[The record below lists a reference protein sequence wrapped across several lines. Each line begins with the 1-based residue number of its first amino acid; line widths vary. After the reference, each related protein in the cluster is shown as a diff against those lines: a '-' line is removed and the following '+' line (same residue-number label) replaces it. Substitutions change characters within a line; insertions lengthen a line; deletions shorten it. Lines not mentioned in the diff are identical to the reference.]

1 MFGFMFNAI
10 KLGFYS
16 DFEKRSWYIICTAA
30 SVPEDYDD
38 YIDYED
44 QLFLELAVG
53 VSKHIKKDVKE
64 VVELF
69 GEWFIKVQIKEWNM
83 NFLGRTPGD
92 FFRSWNDFFD
102 YKSYEYTGLMYESY
116 TVSKEDEQG
125 FDLAMRCW
133 APNMAY
139 FGLGIIKFVLKN
151 LFRLHEEGMSVVV
164 EPQQVDGY
172 IFQNNFRLQ
181 FDNTPFFRNS
191 DEEDFSDNELDEI
204 MPLTS
209 LSILSLFPFFIYFD
223 RFNEIHS
230 VGSTL
235 DQIMPNLVRSKLNKN
250 FSLRKPKYGTLTW
263 NYIRSNTH
271 MVFELCSKGSEGVT
285 QLLKNEENEIDLHF
299 RLLGQIQVFEDT
311 GDALF
316 LCSPRLES
324 LSACK
329 SVYLG
334 DLEAHDTTKNQ
345 LVSSSLRLHLI
356 RRLLDE
362 ERERSMLQNQYLS
375 VLNTEMR
382 ITEGLIKQIMPRDV
396 ALQIREGTP
405 FVNTCEEY
413 SEATVLFSD
422 LVGFTEICSG
432 LSPMQVAALLNRMY
446 MTFDTLT
453 DANSNV
459 YKVET
464 IGDAY
469 MLVSGLPDRT
479 EHHAKHAADVAM
491 EMVQAIQKVK
501 INFLKEPLS
510 VKLGMHSGPVVAGVV
525 GWKVPRYCLFGDTVN
540 TASRMESASEALK
553 IHISDSTNEHLK
565 RYGNYITRQ
574 RGWHSHKGKGQL
586 PTYWLCGQ
594 GDNIL
599 PSYTQTEL
607 MEEEAKKQVNQVLEQ
622 VNEGAQLSADV
633 LNQLSN
639 NPALQRQINPLQ
651 KVAELSAESR
661 ELNNDDEREH
671 KNRKQT
677 FNVRN
682 VSTICTIL

>member
-1 MFGFMFNAI
+1 MTTTRFYQQTGILDTKLPIRLRKFLDRGSNSASLRNLCKVKAEKITWSENEVNCKMFGFMFNAI

-44 QLFLELAVG
+44 QLFLELAV
-53 VSKHIKKDVKE
+53 
-64 VVELF
+64 
-69 GEWFIKVQIKEWNM
+69 
-83 NFLGRTPGD
+83 
-92 FFRSWNDFFD
+92 
-102 YKSYEYTGLMYESY
+102 GLMYESY

-250 FSLRKPKYGTLTW
+250 FSLRKPKA
-263 NYIRSNTH
+263 RSR
-271 MVFELCSKGSEGVT
+271 CSKTRETLSFSVPHGW
-285 QLLKNEENEIDLHF
+285 
-299 RLLGQIQVFEDT
+299 
-311 GDALF
+311 
-316 LCSPRLES
+316 S
-324 LSACK
+324 LS
-329 SVYLG
+329 
-334 DLEAHDTTKNQ
+334 Q
-345 LVSSSLRLHLI
+345 L
-356 RRLLDE
+356 
-362 ERERSMLQNQYLS
+362 
-375 VLNTEMR
+375 
-382 ITEGLIKQIMPRDV
+382 
-396 ALQIREGTP
+396 
-405 FVNTCEEY
+405 
-413 SEATVLFSD
+413 
-422 LVGFTEICSG
+422 
-432 LSPMQVAALLNRMY
+432 VAALLNRMY